1 MVHFCP
7 LLVVG
12 VGESGRE
19 DLLGGH
25 QEQVAEDQTVGGHH
39 QEQGVGGPVDHEAG
53 QVHVLVFLFP
63 L

>member
-12 VGESGRE
+12 VGESARG

-39 QEQGVGGPVDHEAG
+39 QGQGVGGPVDHEAG
-53 QVHVLVFLFP
+53 
-63 L
+63 